1 MDGCGCRGRD
11 VDVEG
16 GREGGEGCG
25 CRGRGGRDGLDGC
38 R

>member
-16 GREGGEGCG
+16 GREGGRDVDVEGEG
-25 CRGRGGRDGLDGC
+25 EGWMDGC

>member
-1 MDGCGCRGRD
+1 MDVEGGCGCRGREGGRD

-16 GREGGEGCG
+16 EGEGWM
-25 CRGRGGRDGLDGC
+25 DGC